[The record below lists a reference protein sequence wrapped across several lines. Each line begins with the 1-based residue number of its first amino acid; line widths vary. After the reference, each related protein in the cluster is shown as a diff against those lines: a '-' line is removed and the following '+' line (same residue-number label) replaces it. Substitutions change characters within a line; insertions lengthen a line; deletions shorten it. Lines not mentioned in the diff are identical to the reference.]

1 MSRWLCVAAALA
13 YCGAARA
20 GEVTIDGLKSKTP
33 DAWKKQATATQM
45 QHAKFE
51 LPKAGDEKDATTLV
65 VYFFGTGSG
74 GGTEAN
80 LKRWK
85 EQFKSPEEKNV
96 KKEEL
101 KVGDVKVTYY
111 DVTGTYLE
119 KFPPFAPNAKITEKP
134 DYRAINVIFE
144 SPKGPYF
151 FRLIGPAKSVEK
163 HKKEFDK
170 WVKNFK

>member
-1 MSRWLCVAAALA
+1 MSRWLCAIATLALI
-13 YCGAARA
+13 GAARA
-20 GEVTIDGLKSKTP
+20 DEVTIDGLKSKTP
-33 DAWKKQATATQM
+33 DTWKKQAAATQM

-65 VYFFGTGSG
+65 VYFFGTGGG

-85 EQFKSPEEKNV
+85 EQFKAPEEKNI
-96 KKEEL
+96 KKEES
-101 KVGDVKVTYY
+101 KVGDVKLTTF

-134 DYRAINVIFE
+134 DYRIINIIFE

-151 FRLIGPAKSVEK
+151 FKLTGPAKAVEK
-163 HKKEFDK
+163 HKKDFDE